1 MTFFLSKKT
10 GDPLFQIINM
20 KSSALAG
27 LLLIAAVTIIMMVY
41 HIVWW
46 AFIPVFFM
54 FMEAFCELAS
64 VYLKKFSPI
73 ASEKLQTCAFVFGV
87 LTVLG
92 IIGVFIAWQIIIP

>member
-1 MTFFLSKKT
+1 
-10 GDPLFQIINM
+10 M
-20 KSSALAG
+20 KSSAWLG

-46 AFIPVFFM
+46 AFFPVFFI

-64 VYLKKFSPI
+64 VYLKKISPL

-92 IIGVFIAWQIIIP
+92 IIGVFIAWQIILP